1 MKNLKYVFSIVL
13 LTFIIGCGYTPL
25 KTSEN
30 INFYIIELNIQ
41 GDRQI
46 NNIILSK
53 LKKYQKPDENKKKII
68 LNISTNYKK
77 NVVNK
82 DKNGN
87 QKNYKISITNIVKF
101 NLGDGK
107 KLSKNFIRNSSL
119 SAQDKKIDER
129 EAEKIKKLDLAKL
142 LTDDIVFYLINNN

>member
-13 LTFIIGCGYTPL
+13 LTFIIGCGYTPM

-77 NVVNK
+77 NVVKK

-87 QKNYKISITNIVKF
+87 PKNYKISITNIVKL
-101 NLGDGK
+101 NLGDRK
-107 KLSKNFIRNSSL
+107 ELSKNFIRNSSL

>member
-13 LTFIIGCGYTPL
+13 LTFIIGCGYTPM

-53 LKKYQKPDENKKKII
+53 LKKYQKPDENKKHVWPK
-68 LNISTNYKK
+68 LKQKLTKK
-77 NVVNK
+77 SAICNH
-82 DKNGN
+82 
-87 QKNYKISITNIVKF
+87 IR
-101 NLGDGK
+101 K
-107 KLSKNFIRNSSL
+107 KEERKGR
-119 SAQDKKIDER
+119 KK
-129 EAEKIKKLDLAKL
+129 KKKEE
-142 LTDDIVFYLINNN
+142 

>member
-13 LTFIIGCGYTPL
+13 LTFIIGCGYTPM

-87 QKNYKISITNIVKF
+87 PKNYKISITNIVKL

-107 KLSKNFIRNSSL
+107 ELSKNFIRNSSL